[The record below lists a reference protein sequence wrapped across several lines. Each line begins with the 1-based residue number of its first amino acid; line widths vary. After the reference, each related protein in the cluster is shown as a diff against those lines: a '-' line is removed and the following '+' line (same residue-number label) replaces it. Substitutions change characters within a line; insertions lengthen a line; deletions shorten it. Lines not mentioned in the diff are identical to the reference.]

1 MRLYDEVIAETLSL
15 LGNKEAIS
23 LPLGREWPDE
33 GKAMM
38 ILRPDMAYELGGSGL
53 PALGNTLVTTNENLV
68 PHDGITL
75 IGKDLPE
82 IKEDSPYARL
92 AIVRVREDEVGSGDR
107 LYNTIRAIASFRY
120 RIFPSGFMLRASSS
134 LERESVRVS
143 AEKLRKGLNFASV
156 GSVML
161 KALHKYRGVE
171 EVRIIFITDPG
182 VDYQALQREL
192 KKTREITA
200 AIDHMLKDVDM
211 DCGSCGLQ
219 EICDEVEDL
228 RKMHF
233 GISENAHK

>member
-1 MRLYDEVIAETLSL
+1 MRLYDEIIRETIAL
-15 LGNKEAIS
+15 LDKKKAIS
-23 LPLGREWPDE
+23 LPLDGGWPDE

-38 ILRPDMAYELGGSGL
+38 ILRPDMAYELGGGSL
-53 PALGNTLVTTNENLV
+53 PALGNTLVTTNEDLV

-75 IGKDLPE
+75 VGKDLPE

-92 AIVRVREDEVGSGDR
+92 ALVRVREDVVGSGDR

-120 RIFPSGFMLRASSS
+120 HIYPSGFMLRASSS

-143 AEKLRKGLNFASV
+143 AQKLREGLNFASV

-171 EVRIIFITDPG
+171 AVSVIFITDPG
-182 VDYQALQREL
+182 VDYQALSKEL

-233 GISENAHK
+233 GISEGHT